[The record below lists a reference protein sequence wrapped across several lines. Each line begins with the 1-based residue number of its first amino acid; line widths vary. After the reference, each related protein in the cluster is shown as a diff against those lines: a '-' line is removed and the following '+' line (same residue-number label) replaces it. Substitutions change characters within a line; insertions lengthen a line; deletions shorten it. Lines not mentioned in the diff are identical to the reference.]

1 MHKQD
6 KKKKNQ
12 EADDHLFV
20 LFFSIQRD
28 KEPVT
33 KRERSVLGEGGRV
46 GVKLHHQHFGF
57 EHCFIK
63 AQLLLVSVVS

>member
-1 MHKQD
+1 M
-6 KKKKNQ
+6 KKNYQ
-12 EADDHLFV
+12 DADDHLFS
-20 LFFSIQRD
+20 FFIKRD

-33 KRERSVLGEGGRV
+33 KREGSVLGEGGRV

-57 EHCFIK
+57 EDCFIK